1 MRKTKAEAA
10 RTRQSL
16 IDGALRCFDRQGIAG
31 STLDDIARSASVTK
45 GALYWHFSGKG
56 EILRAIRDSV
66 TLPIF
71 DRMDVTLL
79 HEGCEDPL
87 ERIEGFLAALL
98 HSMEKDRAVRS
109 ALSVMHFK
117 CEYAGELEPQLDAAR
132 VNTRRLVDGFAK
144 AYGEAR
150 RKKLLATGITPRAA
164 ATETMMFMSGLL
176 RLWVLDPTAK
186 GIRRDARSA
195 IRAHV
200 ATKRSLN
207 GVKTAAAAA

>member
-10 RTRQSL
+10 RTRQDL

-31 STLDDIARSASVTK
+31 TTLDDIARAARVTK
-45 GALYWHFSGKG
+45 GALYWHFTGKA
-56 EILRAIRDSV
+56 EILKALRDAVS
-66 TLPIF
+66 LPIF
-71 DRMDVTLL
+71 DRMDDTLL

-98 HSMEKDRAVRS
+98 RSMEKDREVRT

-117 CEYAGELEPQLDAAR
+117 CEYAGELESQLEGAR
-132 VNTRRLVDGFAK
+132 NNMRRLVAGFAK

-150 RKKLLATGITPRAA
+150 RKKLLAAGLTPRAA
-164 ATETMMFMSGLL
+164 AAETMMFMSGLL
-176 RLWVLDPTAK
+176 RLWLLDSTSK

-200 ATKRSLN
+200 SSKRAAK
-207 GVKTAAAAA
+207 GVRTAAAAA

>member
-10 RTRQSL
+10 RTRQDL
-16 IDGALRCFDRQGIAG
+16 IDGALRCFDSQGIAG
-31 STLDDIARSASVTK
+31 TTLDDIARSARVTK
-45 GALYWHFSGKG
+45 GALYWHFTGKA
-56 EILRAIRDSV
+56 EILRAIRDTV

-71 DRMDVTLL
+71 DRMDDTLL
-79 HEGCEDPL
+79 HEGGEDPL
-87 ERIEGFLAALL
+87 ERIEIFFAAML

-117 CEYAGELEPQLDAAR
+117 CEYAGELESQLDGAR
-132 VNTRRLVDGFAK
+132 INTRRLVAGFTK

-150 RKKLLATGITPRAA
+150 RKKLLAAGLTPRAA
-164 ATETMMFMSGLL
+164 AAETMMFMSGLL
-176 RLWVLDPTAK
+176 RLWVLDSTSK

-200 ATKRSLN
+200 SSKRA
-207 GVKTAAAAA
+207 VKGDRTAAAA

>member
-10 RTRQSL
+10 RTRQDL
-16 IDGALRCFDRQGIAG
+16 IDGALRCFDSQGIAG
-31 STLDDIARSASVTK
+31 TTLDDIARSARVTK
-45 GALYWHFSGKG
+45 GALYWHFTGKA
-56 EILRAIRDSV
+56 EILRAIRDTV

-71 DRMDVTLL
+71 DRMDDTLL
-79 HEGCEDPL
+79 HEGGEDPL
-87 ERIEGFLAALL
+87 ERIEIFFAAML

-117 CEYAGELEPQLDAAR
+117 CEYAGELESQLDGAR
-132 VNTRRLVDGFAK
+132 INTRRLVAGFTK

-150 RKKLLATGITPRAA
+150 RKKLLAAGLTPRTAA
-164 ATETMMFMSGLL
+164 AETMMFMSGLL
-176 RLWVLDPTAK
+176 RLWVLDSTSK

-200 ATKRSLN
+200 SSKRAVK
-207 GVKTAAAAA
+207 GVRTAAAA